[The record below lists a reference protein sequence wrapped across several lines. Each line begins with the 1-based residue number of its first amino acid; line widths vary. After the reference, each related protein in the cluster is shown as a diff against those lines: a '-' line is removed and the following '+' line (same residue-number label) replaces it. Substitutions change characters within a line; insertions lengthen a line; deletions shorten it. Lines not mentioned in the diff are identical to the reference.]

1 MADLV
6 ALRPIVYGNKEY
18 QSGEVLPSDAPDAE
32 TWVECRSAFWREEA
46 PAEQPKAKLATATP
60 GLPGLAVGGEQ
71 TGDDLVGKVPPTPK
85 RKRSKS

>member
-6 ALRPIVYGNKEY
+6 ARRPIVYGNTEFRA
-18 QSGEVLPSDAPDAE
+18 GDILPSDAPDAQA
-32 TWVECRSAFWREEA
+32 WIECGSAFWREEP
-46 PAEQPKAKLATATP
+46 PAEQPKAKQACATP

-71 TGDDLVGKVPPTPK
+71 SGDDLVGKVPPR